1 MKNYNLCFLRRYF
14 SLIELLVVI
23 AIIAILAGMLMPALN
38 KAKSKAQ
45 GITCLG
51 NLKQCGLAF
60 NMYAND
66 YNGMVF
72 LTSTGN
78 NTTYAARLTTMLVK
92 EYPPSYP
99 ASKMWGGSLTYKS
112 QYCPSITPGW
122 KRHATNSNVL
132 TGIADKYTSPWFIGY
147 GNGYNNLPDS
157 ECVKVKD
164 TVTTSLVYLFG
175 NTRVMKQ
182 PSKRLLLMD
191 SFYSSLFTQNT
202 SPFNTKGN
210 TGGNFYYLVHSG
222 QGNILYFDGHT
233 SSVNRASL
241 LSQYGKDSGEEQ
253 YITNDSIYPGN

>member
-1 MKNYNLCFLRRYF
+1 MKNYNSCFLRRHF

-38 KAKSKAQ
+38 MAKAKAKS
-45 GITCLG
+45 ITCLG

-78 NTTYAARLTTMLVK
+78 TTPYAVRWPSMLVK

-112 QYCPSITPGW
+112 QYCPSITPNW
-122 KRHATNSNVL
+122 KRHPTNSTVQ
-132 TGIADKYTSPWFIGY
+132 TGIAGKYNSPWYIGY
-147 GNGYNNLPDS
+147 GNGYYNLPES
-157 ECVKVKD
+157 ERVKVKD
-164 TVTTSLVYLFG
+164 TVTTSLVYYFG

-191 SFYSSLFTQNT
+191 SFYPNEFTQHTSPLMTNNT
-202 SPFNTKGN
+202 S
-210 TGGNFYYLVHSG
+210 GNFYYLVHNG
-222 QGNILYFDGHT
+222 QGNILHFDGHT
-233 SSVNRASL
+233 SSVNRTAL
-241 LSQYGKDSGEEQ
+241 LSQYGEDSGEEQ
-253 YITNDSIYPGN
+253 WVPENSIYPGN

>member
-1 MKNYNLCFLRRYF
+1 MKNYNSCFLRRNF

-78 NTTYAARLTTMLVK
+78 NTTYAVRWTSILVK

-132 TGIADKYTSPWFIGY
+132 TGIADKYTSPWFMGY

-157 ECVKVKD
+157 ERVKVKD
-164 TVTTSLVYLFG
+164 TATGATYLLG
-175 NTRVMKQ
+175 NTKIMKQ

-191 SFYSSLFTQNT
+191 SFYPTNYTQNA
-202 SPFNTKGN
+202 SPFNTKTG
-210 TGGNFYYLVHSG
+210 TGGNYYYLVHNG
-222 QGNILYFDGHT
+222 QGNILHFDGHT
-233 SSVNRASL
+233 SSVNRTAL
-241 LSQYGKDSGEEQ
+241 LSQYGEDSGEEQ
-253 YITNDSIYPGN
+253 WVPENSIYPGN